1 MDYFTV
7 ENERGITLIAKIKR
21 LDYKNEAG
29 GDPPDKPPNA
39 PDESDET
46 GPAAYSIPVYSTHQ
60 ITMENVTF
68 YMEEFRIVNGQ
79 RVSSLLA
86 GSNTESM
93 LDTSEQ
99 FYSTI
104 NELPEPSRSRQKTP
118 DETSEDDD
126 DDNEEPDPPKFYR
139 TDALQIARLHGVM
152 DIRITMKVSASP
164 FTSHNIYQI
173 QGDNRNFVWKFTASR
188 TCARTKSAAGASTR
202 CRECVCDAPPTAR
215 PHLLEQY
222 ILGG

>member
-1 MDYFTV
+1 MDYYTV

-39 PDESDET
+39 PDENDEN

-68 YMEEFRIVNGQ
+68 YMEEFRIASNGQ
-79 RVSSLLA
+79 RVSTMTMV

-93 LDTSEQ
+93 LDGSEQ
-99 FYSTI
+99 YYSTI

-126 DDNEEPDPPKFYR
+126 EDNEEPDPPQIYR
-139 TDALQIARLHGVM
+139 TDALQIARFHGVM
-152 DIRITMKVSASP
+152 DIRITMKVSVPHHWLAFTFASENLIE
-164 FTSHNIYQI
+164 FLVQL
-173 QGDNRNFVWKFTASR
+173 VASSK
-188 TCARTKSAAGASTR
+188 CARTKGTVGTSTWR
-202 CRECVCDAPPTAR
+202 CECICDAASAAR
-215 PHLLEQY
+215 PHLFE
-222 ILGG
+222 

>member
-1 MDYFTV
+1 MKTNLSGFSLIIFTVLNRIKVRLNDTEIRLDYFTV

-39 PDESDET
+39 PDESDEN

-68 YMEEFRIVNGQ
+68 YMEEFRIASNGQ
-79 RVSSLLA
+79 RVPTVMA

-93 LDTSEQ
+93 LDASEQ

-126 DDNEEPDPPKFYR
+126 DDENDEPDPPQIYR
-139 TDALQIARLHGVM
+139 TDALQIARFHGNM
-152 DIRITMKVSASP
+152 DVRITMKVSFDEDHIHCYFGS
-164 FTSHNIYQI
+164 
-173 QGDNRNFVWKFTASR
+173 
-188 TCARTKSAAGASTR
+188 
-202 CRECVCDAPPTAR
+202 
-215 PHLLEQY
+215 
-222 ILGG
+222 

>member
-7 ENERGITLIAKIKR
+7 DNERGITLIAKIKR
-21 LDYKNEAG
+21 VDYKNEAG

-39 PDESDET
+39 PDGSDEN

-68 YMEEFRIVNGQ
+68 YMEEFRIAGNGQ
-79 RVSSLLA
+79 RVPVAMA

-93 LDTSEQ
+93 LVASEQ

-104 NELPEPSRSRQKTP
+104 NELPELSRSRQKTP

-126 DDNEEPDPPKFYR
+126 DDDNDEPEPPQIYR
-139 TDALQIARLHGVM
+139 SDALQIARFHGVM
-152 DIRITMKVSASP
+152 DIKMTMKVSDNALPLPKSFRIVSIVFRASSSKRK
-164 FTSHNIYQI
+164 TCKGQKYSW
-173 QGDNRNFVWKFTASR
+173 NFNLV
-188 TCARTKSAAGASTR
+188 
-202 CRECVCDAPPTAR
+202 
-215 PHLLEQY
+215 L
-222 ILGG
+222 